1 MTKKGVT
8 MLNHRS
14 LSGKRHRLTAG
25 WIAVTLLIFSTTTA
39 MGHGGKTHADEPFSA
54 FQAAQKAAGLYD
66 RLIVSGKLP
75 EKWETDLMSIDITI
89 RESGDQREYVVR
101 FKRTGGDPDR
111 VYFYFDRNGEYTG
124 SNFTGQ

>member
-1 MTKKGVT
+1 
-8 MLNHRS
+8 MLKHHS
-14 LSGKRHRLTAG
+14 LSGKRHLLTVG
-25 WIAVTLLIFSTTTA
+25 WIAVTLLTFGAATA

-75 EKWETDLMSIDITI
+75 EQWETDLTSIDITI
-89 RESGDQREYVVR
+89 RGSGDQREYVVR
-101 FKRTGGDPDR
+101 FKRTDGDPDS
-111 VYFYFDRNGEYTG
+111 VYFYFDRSGEYVG